1 MCQLNHNRRNIG
13 CHQEAESQGFRLTHG
28 QHLFVV
34 GKLLSLN
41 NVTARAVLCCLG
53 RPSRQGGVSGTTCG
67 VWGARERSV
76 QQRVCL
82 VLAWGQVCVRQ
93 GNVR

>member
-41 NVTARAVLCCLG
+41 NVTARAVLCCVAWGGRAGKEESVGQPVVCGERGKDLYSNVYVWCWLG
-53 RPSRQGGVSGTTCG
+53 IRCVSGRG
-67 VWGARERSV
+67 M
-76 QQRVCL
+76 
-82 VLAWGQVCVRQ
+82 
-93 GNVR
+93 